1 MTFNFNENQT
11 LSYAGHFE
19 SDGAAYDLTLPF
31 DPDCIKLYNYTKYGT
46 AAENAETIWFKD
58 FPAGDAIVKK
68 VIADNGATGD
78 TNLNLELTNGITEND
93 TVAGV
98 TDTHATI
105 SGATA
110 ASPVVI
116 TTSAAHGFANGD
128 RVRITKVL
136 GMTELNDVSRNPY
149 KITVL
154 TTTTFSLQ
162 DLDGNNIDGSAFTAY
177 SSGGQVNN
185 LNKTGDDAILYD
197 PPVYKLT
204 LGSIPMANDGD
215 EIFFEVFKYG
225 QYVDLG
231 DIA

>member
-19 SDGAAYDLTLPF
+19 SDGAAFDLTLPF

-46 AAENAETIWFKD
+46 DGSNVETIWFKD
-58 FPAGDAIVKK
+58 FPAGDALIKIV
-68 VIADNGATGD
+68 IENDGGSD
-78 TNLNLELTNGITEND
+78 RQSLDLETTNGITEND
-93 TVAGV
+93 TAAGV

-116 TTSAAHGFANGD
+116 TTSAAHGFTTGD
-128 RVRITKVL
+128 RIRITKVL
-136 GMTELNDVSRNPY
+136 GMTELNDISRNPY

-177 SSGGQVNN
+177 TSGGQVNN
-185 LNKTGDDAILYD
+185 LNKTGADAILYD

-204 LGSIPMANDGD
+204 IGSVPMANDGD
-215 EIFFEVFKYG
+215 EIYFEAWKFG

-231 DIA
+231 DVA